1 MRMNSYRRA
10 PQSTAGYNL
19 FSVFC
24 GALRWL
30 TFFIHL
36 KTGVRSLFKPGEID
50 RLAHRLFA
58 RIIRMQM
65 ITAVIFGF
73 QSRRMSRVLQRLVKI
88 EVAIEFSGGANP
100 LVDCMPRDFLFG
112 RVVARKNCP
121 LKRGQRR
128 AVNHEAMLTRPRD
141 DLSHSRDDL
150 GGGYGRARG
159 AECAGQS
166 DVVDA
171 FVENQVLHVRLTEYI
186 AFQPRQRIDAEDRAE
201 IVITLSQNSIPRD
214 ALIQRAVV
222 FLPHKETRRQQRRP
236 AQAAAVS
243 DRITNRHDGS
253 AIRRAGHIGA
263 YEEIS
268 PLRRSGA
275 LESRLSRRI
284 TRNNVSVFDRVEMD
298 SSFFRR
304 RLRKK

>member
-1 MRMNSYRRA
+1 
-10 PQSTAGYNL
+10 
-19 FSVFC
+19 
-24 GALRWL
+24 
-30 TFFIHL
+30 
-36 KTGVRSLFKPGEID
+36 
-50 RLAHRLFA
+50 
-58 RIIRMQM
+58 MQM

-88 EVAIEFSGGANP
+88 EVAIEFFVGANP
-100 LVDCMPRDFLFG
+100 LVDCLTRAFLLG
-112 RVVARKNCP
+112 RVVARKNGS
-121 LKRGQRR
+121 LKRSQRR
-128 AVNHEAMLTRPRD
+128 AVNHEAMLARPRD

-150 GGGYGRARG
+150 GGRYGRARVTEG
-159 AECAGQS
+159 AWQS

-201 IVITLSQNSIPRD
+201 IVFTLSQDSVPCD
-214 ALIQRAVV
+214 ALIQYAVV
-222 FLPHKETRRQQRRP
+222 FLLHKETRRQQCRP
-236 AQAAAVS
+236 AQAAAVR

-253 AIRRAGHIGA
+253 SIRRAGHIGA
-263 YEEIS
+263 YKEIC
-268 PLRRSGA
+268 PLRRPGA
-275 LESRLSRRI
+275 LELRLSRRI